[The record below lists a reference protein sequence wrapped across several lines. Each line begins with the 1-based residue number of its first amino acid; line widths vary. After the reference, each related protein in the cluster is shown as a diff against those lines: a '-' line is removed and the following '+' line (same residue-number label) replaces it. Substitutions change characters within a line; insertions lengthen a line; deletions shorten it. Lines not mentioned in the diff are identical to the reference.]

1 MQNKLAKNYHFFS
14 LLQYAFPTIVMMVF
28 MSMYSIV
35 DGVFVSRLVSTN
47 ALAAVNIVFPLLNV
61 VMAVGI
67 MLGAGGSAIIARK
80 MGEGNNG
87 QARQDFTLI
96 VVIGIGLGALLMT
109 IGILLI
115 EPLLHFLGANEA
127 VYDLGLVYAKTI
139 LIFTIPSI
147 LQMLFQMFFVTAG
160 KPALGLTITLLGGAA
175 NIVLDYVFIS
185 IFQWGI
191 AGAAAATGIGY
202 SIPGLFGLLW
212 FSLNRKGTLYFVK
225 PVKNQG
231 VILHTLTNGSSEM
244 VTNLSAAV
252 ITYLFNKM
260 MMKYLGEDGVAA
272 ITIVLYVEFLLVAVY
287 LGFSSGIAPILS
299 YNYGEGNRL
308 QLKRLFRM
316 SLYFVLGCSVISFSV
331 SILCAK
337 QLVGIFTPQGSQVY
351 TLAVHGFYLY
361 AICYLFK
368 GINTFASSLF
378 TALSDGITSA
388 FLSFMRTLVLILPG
402 LLLLPYV
409 IKVDG
414 IWLAVPLAE
423 FLSVLLS
430 LFCFA
435 RLFKT
440 KLKLTIELVSADENT
455 CDQINALQNQKDLV
469 KRTSCQNSA
478 ASQVLAVY
486 CSEKLIGFVRYTFD
500 EQENNRVWLQ
510 QFKLDKFYDKQGYS
524 HKTLSLLIESIRQK
538 LNAEVCICLVPS
550 DEKSKEMYRRAKF
563 KCTGKCRLDEGVMM
577 LEARV

>member
-96 VVIGIGLGALLMT
+96 VVIGIGLGALLMA

-308 QLKRLFRM
+308 QLKRIISHEFVFCIGLFCNILLCFDSMRKTASRHFYAAGQP
-316 SLYFVLGCSVISFSV
+316 SLHACCAWVL
-331 SILCAK
+331 SIRHL
-337 QLVGIFTPQGSQVY
+337 
-351 TLAVHGFYLY
+351 
-361 AICYLFK
+361 
-368 GINTFASSLF
+368 
-378 TALSDGITSA
+378 
-388 FLSFMRTLVLILPG
+388 LSF
-402 LLLLPYV
+402 
-409 IKVDG
+409 
-414 IWLAVPLAE
+414 
-423 FLSVLLS
+423 
-430 LFCFA
+430 
-435 RLFKT
+435 
-440 KLKLTIELVSADENT
+440 
-455 CDQINALQNQKDLV
+455 
-469 KRTSCQNSA
+469 
-478 ASQVLAVY
+478 
-486 CSEKLIGFVRYTFD
+486 
-500 EQENNRVWLQ
+500 
-510 QFKLDKFYDKQGYS
+510 
-524 HKTLSLLIESIRQK
+524 
-538 LNAEVCICLVPS
+538 
-550 DEKSKEMYRRAKF
+550 
-563 KCTGKCRLDEGVMM
+563 
-577 LEARV
+577 